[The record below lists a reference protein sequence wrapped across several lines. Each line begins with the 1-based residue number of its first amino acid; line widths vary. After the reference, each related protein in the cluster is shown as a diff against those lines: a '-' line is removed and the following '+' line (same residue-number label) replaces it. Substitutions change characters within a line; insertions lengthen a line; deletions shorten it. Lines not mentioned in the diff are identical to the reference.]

1 MPRRKE
7 QESEPSTPKGFWGWI
22 RGWIMHEKPN
32 HEIPPKKVPDDAR
45 IWFAA
50 FDNEPCDDLTKPESQ
65 RFQS

>member
-1 MPRRKE
+1 
-7 QESEPSTPKGFWGWI
+7 
-22 RGWIMHEKPN
+22 MHEKPN
-32 HEIPPKKVPDDAR
+32 REIPPKKVPDDAR